1 MIIYVKNNK
10 GGTGKSSISRNLAHG
25 FTTKG
30 FRTALVSGDSQND
43 SLILLGKEFTDKKG
57 LKYFSQ
63 YGEDIKIRIRKDL
76 DYYPLETNS
85 IGIGLRKKLLK
96 AFERLNKE
104 YDIVIIDGAPSKEDQ
119 LSKIAAEVTHQIIIP
134 VQLDGAS
141 IKAIKRLQETVNIEK
156 VSCVVPNLFLGT
168 KDETDIYNA
177 LDRFF
182 ESTSVYL
189 TKAIK
194 HTTFERRLCL
204 KGKSIYD
211 SRSKKTLGSKAVYDE
226 IMDVIITWE

>member
-25 FTTKG
+25 FATKEV
-30 FRTALVSGDSQND
+30 RTALVSGDSQND
-43 SLILLGKEFTDKKG
+43 SLILLGKEFTSKKG

-76 DYYPLETNS
+76 DYYPLETNL
-85 IGIGLRKKLLK
+85 IGIGLREKVIK
-96 AFERLNKE
+96 AFNRLNTD

-119 LSKIAAEVTHQIIIP
+119 LSKIASKVAHQIIIP

-141 IKAIKRLQETVNIEK
+141 IKAIKRLQEIVDIKK

-177 LDRFF
+177 LDKFF
-182 ESTSVYL
+182 EPTNVYL

-194 HTTFERRLCL
+194 HTAFERRLCL

-211 SRSKKTLGSKAVYDE
+211 SKSKKTSESKAVYDE
-226 IMDVIITWE
+226 IMDVIIAWE

>member
-25 FTTKG
+25 FSTKG
-30 FRTALVSGDSQND
+30 LRTALVSGDSQND
-43 SLILLGKEFTDKKG
+43 SLILLGKEFVDTKG

-63 YGEDIKIRIRKDL
+63 YGEDIKIKVRDNL

-85 IGIGLRKKLLK
+85 IGVGLRNKVIK
-96 AFERLNKE
+96 AFERLDLE
-104 YDIVIIDGAPSKEDQ
+104 YDLVIIYGAPSKEDQ
-119 LSKIAAEVTHQIIIP
+119 LSLIASKVCDQIVIP
-134 VQLDGAS
+134 VLLDGAS

-156 VSCVVPNLFLGT
+156 VSCVVPNLYLGT

-177 LDRFF
+177 LDKFF
-182 ESTSVYL
+182 EATNVYL
-189 TKAIK
+189 TQAIK
-194 HTTFERRLCL
+194 HTAFERRLCL

-211 SRSKKTLGSKAVYDE
+211 SKSKNTLGSKAVYDE
-226 IMDVIITWE
+226 IMDVILTWE

>member
-1 MIIYVKNNK
+1 MIVYIKNNK

-25 FTTKG
+25 FSTKG
-30 FRTALVSGDSQND
+30 IRIALVSGDSQND
-43 SLILLGKEFTDKKG
+43 SLLLLGKEFTDNKG
-57 LKYFSQ
+57 FKYFSQ

-85 IGIGLRKKLLK
+85 IGTGLKKK
-96 AFERLNKE
+96 VIRAFERLNRE
-104 YDIVIIDGAPSKEDQ
+104 YDLVIIDGAPSKEDQ
-119 LSKIAAEVTHQIIIP
+119 LSIIASEVCHQIIIP

-141 IKAIKRLQETVNIEK
+141 VKAIKRLQETVNIEK

-168 KDETDIYNA
+168 KDESDIYDA
-177 LDRFF
+177 LDKFF
-182 ESTSVYL
+182 EFTNVYL

-194 HTTFERRLCL
+194 HTAFERRLCL

-211 SRSKKTLGSKAVYDE
+211 SRSKKTSDSKSVYDE
-226 IMDVIITWE
+226 IMDVIIAWE